1 MRRRPAGCSSRHRG
15 RAARIAAACLAL
27 GCVQACRRVEPPT
40 TEARVLAAIANVV
53 TAPGPQGVCCYAD
66 AARPL
71 TIDVGSFA
79 RAAPEAFGAPVS
91 KRQVAA
97 TLRPGYQDVGETV
110 AVRCIHVIRSRCH
123 VWQNGVYVRMESVAR
138 GASGEFS
145 AFVTT
150 VWPDR
155 GLLGMA
161 RVRVDVRR
169 RGAGWFVSAPTLLD
183 IT

>member
-1 MRRRPAGCSSRHRG
+1 MNRSPACASRCHRS
-15 RAARIAAACLAL
+15 RAARITAACVAL

-40 TEARVLAAIANVV
+40 AEARVLAAIANVV
-53 TAPGPQGVCCYAD
+53 TAPGPRGVCCHAD
-66 AARPL
+66 IDRPL
-71 TIDVGSFA
+71 VIDVGSFA

-97 TLRPGYQDVGETV
+97 TLRPGYQDAGGAV
-110 AVRCIHVIRSRCH
+110 AVRCIPILRTRCH
-123 VWQNGVYVRMESVAR
+123 VWHDGVYVRMESVVR
-138 GASGEFS
+138 GAGGEFS
-145 AFVTT
+145 AFVAI

-169 RGAGWFVSAPTLLD
+169 RGTGWFVSAPTLLD